1 MARRGRATPGRGA
14 AACALHSRE
23 SRLVSG
29 SPRGPPGEA
38 WRSGLKPSPP
48 APTLSDA
55 ESRTLQEGGGLPGT
69 IHPDNW
75 HSHAGYVPTAWSEAG
90 ETGSAP
96 FSDVLKPR
104 PACLDE
110 QMHPPPPSS
119 PDSPCRPTARR
130 ARQGGQLLSIFRVQ
144 MGDVGRGGGQ
154 HGEGAPATQ
163 TARAAL
169 RTEESV
175 PSHRTQRPGRGGDPL
190 PNHRRVPNRAPHVS
204 CRSSESPVLGSA
216 VCAGFVSALHRSVVA
231 VVWGRDRGIGRL
243 KIKYAG
249 DNMKC

>member
-48 APTLSDA
+48 APTLSDS

-110 QMHPPPPSS
+110 QMHPPPPPIIARFALQAHGPPGPAGGPASVDISCADGRRWAWWGSTRRGGARDSDCAGCPAHGGVRSVASDAKTWPRRRPPSESS
-119 PDSPCRPTARR
+119 ARPEFGPSRLLPQFRIAG
-130 ARQGGQLLSIFRVQ
+130 ARQRGLRRFCFRVASIRRCR
-144 MGDVGRGGGQ
+144 GVG
-154 HGEGAPATQ
+154 
-163 TARAAL
+163 
-169 RTEESV
+169 S
-175 PSHRTQRPGRGGDPL
+175 
-190 PNHRRVPNRAPHVS
+190 
-204 CRSSESPVLGSA
+204 
-216 VCAGFVSALHRSVVA
+216 
-231 VVWGRDRGIGRL
+231 
-243 KIKYAG
+243 
-249 DNMKC
+249 